1 MREKFPNLD
10 VEFVLSDP
18 FTEGLCWNNASKETV
33 KIGKTHH
40 IGGTSW
46 RNPLYMLEKYSVR

>member
-1 MREKFPNLD
+1 MREKFLNLELEI
-10 VEFVLSDP
+10 VQSDP
-18 FTEGLCWNNASKETV
+18 FTIGICWNNTSKETG

-46 RNPLYMLEKYSVR
+46 NNPLYMLEKYSVR